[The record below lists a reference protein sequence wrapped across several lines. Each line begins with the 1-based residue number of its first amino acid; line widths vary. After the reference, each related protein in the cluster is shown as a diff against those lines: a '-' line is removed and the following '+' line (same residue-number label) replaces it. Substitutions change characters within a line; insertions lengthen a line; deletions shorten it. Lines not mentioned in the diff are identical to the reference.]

1 VPLGRHPAINGCE
14 AEDSV
19 AGAVVCAKLVFRS
32 SPEIHM
38 PESTRREFI
47 LGSAT
52 QAASLALVLNGKP
65 ISLPPSTLPKPAGP
79 NERVNLGFIGF
90 GIRGNILLEAAK
102 ETQQTN
108 LVEVCDCYQGHL
120 ERAKERTEGKVA
132 TNLAQYKKLLDRKD
146 VDAVVVATPDH
157 WHRRIVLE
165 ALSAGK
171 DVYIEKPMTH
181 RIEDGMAIIQAA
193 QKNNRIVQVGS
204 QWVSSSQHKTARE
217 IVQSGKLGK
226 VTKVM
231 ASYNRNSS
239 TGSWNYPIP
248 SDLQDGVNFNWKEW
262 LGSAPKVAYS
272 PERVFRYRKYWD
284 YSGGI
289 STDLFVHLITSIHF
303 IMGAEMA
310 KSVVAT
316 GGILYRNDGREVP
329 DSLDALFEYG
339 TFCVNMAGTF
349 NSASTAGQGI
359 QFLGTEGSLSILL
372 GGGMVEQPEYKR
384 EGYEYSIDSWPKAM
398 QEAFLNQGNH
408 RAESQGPAIKPAAEN
423 LEFTDKP
430 DATVLHLANFL
441 DSVRTRQPS
450 YETAEVGHHAA
461 AAGHMVNLSYRSGKK
476 MLWDATKGSASEA

>member
-1 VPLGRHPAINGCE
+1 M
-14 AEDSV
+14 S
-19 AGAVVCAKLVFRS
+19 K
-32 SPEIHM
+32 
-38 PESTRREFI
+38 STRREFI
-47 LGSAT
+47 LRSAT
-52 QAASLALVLNGKP
+52 QTAGLGLVVNGKLINFP
-65 ISLPPSTLPKPAGP
+65 SSLLPEPAGP
-79 NERVNLGFIGF
+79 NDRVNLGFIGF

-102 ETQQTN
+102 ETRQAN

-120 ERAKERTEGKVA
+120 ERAKERTEGKIT
-132 TNLAQYKKLLDRKD
+132 TNFAQYKKLLDRKD
-146 VDAVVVATPDH
+146 IDAVVVATPDH
-157 WHRRIVLE
+157 WHKRIVLD

-171 DVYIEKPMTH
+171 DVYIEKPMTY
-181 RIEDGMAIIQAA
+181 RIEDGPVMIQAA
-193 QKNNRIVQVGS
+193 QDNERIVQVGS
-204 QWVSSSQHKTARE
+204 QWVSSEQHKKARE
-217 IVQSGKLGK
+217 IVTSGKLGK
-226 VTKVM
+226 VTKVT

-239 TGSWNYPIP
+239 TGSRNYPIP
-248 SDLQDGVNFNWKEW
+248 TDLQDGVNFDWNEW
-262 LGSAPKVAYS
+262 LGPAPKVAYNS
-272 PERVFRYRKYWD
+272 ERVFRYRKYWD

-303 IMGAEMA
+303 IMSAEMP

-316 GGILYRNDGREVP
+316 GGILHRHDGREVP
-329 DSLDALFEYG
+329 DTLDALFDYG

-372 GGGMVEQPEYKR
+372 GAGMVEQPEYKR

-408 RAESQGPAIKPAAEN
+408 RAESQGPAIKPATEN
-423 LEFTDKP
+423 LEFSNKP

-461 AAGHMVNLSYRSGKK
+461 AAGHMVNLSHRSGKR
-476 MLWDATKGSASEA
+476 MLWDPIKGSASEV